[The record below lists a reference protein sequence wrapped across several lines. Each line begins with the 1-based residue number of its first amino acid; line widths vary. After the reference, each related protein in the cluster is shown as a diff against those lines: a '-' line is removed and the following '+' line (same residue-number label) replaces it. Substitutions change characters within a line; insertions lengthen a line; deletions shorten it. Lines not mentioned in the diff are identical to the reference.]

1 MEIAYKWVKLDI
13 VLLKFKILNLNKSA
27 YYYNINSRDN
37 SIKGENNS
45 LNKEGRTPGYSFDIK
60 EAEYVMIK

>member
-1 MEIAYKWVKLDI
+1 MEIAYKWVKARYSAI
-13 VLLKFKILNLNKSA
+13 KVLKILNLNKST

-45 LNKEGRTPGYSFDIK
+45 LNKGDDQHQDIPL
-60 EAEYVMIK
+60 I